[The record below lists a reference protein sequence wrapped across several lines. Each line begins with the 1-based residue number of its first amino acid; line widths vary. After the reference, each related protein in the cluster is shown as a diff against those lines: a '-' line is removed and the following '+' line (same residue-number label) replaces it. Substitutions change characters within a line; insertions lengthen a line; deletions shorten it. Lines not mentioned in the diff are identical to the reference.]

1 MTEDLKENYSKAKYH
16 SPQKYGNKLAV
27 VFVVLRMLILK
38 KIVHFLV
45 EKGVKLH

>member
-27 VFVVLRMLILK
+27 IFVDFAK
-38 KIVHFLV
+38 D
-45 EKGVKLH
+45 